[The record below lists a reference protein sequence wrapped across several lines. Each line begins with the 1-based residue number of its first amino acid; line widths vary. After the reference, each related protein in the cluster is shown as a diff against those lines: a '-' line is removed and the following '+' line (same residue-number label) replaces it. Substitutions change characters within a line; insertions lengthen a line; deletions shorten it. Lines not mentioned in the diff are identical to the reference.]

1 MVNWWSIIK
10 INLRDEDPKSPVLAT
25 KYAHTASNLVLTLT
39 KSFIIIVGLISA
51 LIILALSDVL
61 HAVGYTK
68 VIPDT
73 VYDSTI
79 AIFSVILLI
88 FILYLLNNLL
98 KSKRML
104 RSWADTFERNSI
116 RAGMN
121 IAMANKSK
129 EEAIGAIAETVAQIS
144 EPLRN
149 YISLKE
155 NLKKFLDVSIK
166 NNNNDVFF
174 DILIDQDHVKNETS
188 SSGDNNSSNLK
199 QSLMEY
205 GAIVIKIVEGTV
217 DNKIVHSFYNS
228 LSKYVSLTKNK
239 VGLALIIGDNI
250 SEDAGSIARQLENNK
265 INYIVL
271 IEKPL
276 SMTQ

>member
-1 MVNWWSIIK
+1 MYG
-10 INLRDEDPKSPVLAT
+10 DEDPKSPVLAT
-25 KYAHTASNLVLTLT
+25 KYAHTASKLVLTLT
-39 KSFIIIVGLISA
+39 KSFVIIVGLISA
-51 LIILALSDVL
+51 LIILALLDVL
-61 HAVGYTK
+61 HAVGYTE

-104 RSWADTFERNSI
+104 RSWADIFERNSI
-116 RAGMN
+116 RTGMN
-121 IAMANKSK
+121 IAMASKSK
-129 EEAIGAIAETVAQIS
+129 EEAISAVAETVSQIG

-149 YISLKE
+149 YISIKE
-155 NLKKFLDVSIK
+155 NIKSLVDVNLK
-166 NNNNDVFF
+166 NNSDNLLFDV
-174 DILIDQDHVKNETS
+174 LIDQVQIKDEAI
-188 SSGDNNSSNLK
+188 SSGASYSSNLK

-205 GAIVIKIVEGTV
+205 GAVVIKVMEGTIDSEMV
-217 DNKIVHSFYNS
+217 SSFYNT
-228 LSKYVSLTKNK
+228 LSKYVLLTRNK
-239 VGLALIIGDNI
+239 VGLALIVGDNI
-250 SEDAGSIARQLENNK
+250 SEDAGDTARQLENKK

-276 SMTQ
+276 IMTQ